1 MQKMGAFIVIILMV
15 SVAAVGL
22 MSLIKRIRESYRDQD
37 KQ

>member
-1 MQKMGAFIVIILMV
+1 MSAFIVIVLMV